1 MSAKTFHSK
10 MLRHLDEYQEH
21 LGIVKS
27 KETAITHYSI
37 VHEFL
42 DFLNN
47 KNLVGAIDQIT
58 VSMAN
63 SKFMAEYRRQ
73 NKEVIS
79 KEEMKEVL
87 KGYFVFI
94 DGKYGLR
101 NEILMNGLGK

>member
-1 MSAKTFHSK
+1 MSARTFHTK
-10 MLRHLDEYQEH
+10 MVRYLDDYQKHL
-21 LGIVKS
+21 LLVKS
-27 KETAITHYSI
+27 NGSAISHSSI

-42 DFLNN
+42 NFLYNHH
-47 KNLVGAIDQIT
+47 LVGAIDQIT

-63 SKFMAEYRRQ
+63 SKFLAEYKRR
-73 NKEVIS
+73 NKEIIS

-101 NEILMNGLGK
+101 NEVVMRGLEK